1 MLNLKI
7 EDLNERISAVTEEIA
22 MYTQDEV
29 IELK

>member
-22 MYTQDEV
+22 MYTQDET

>member
-1 MLNLKI
+1 MLEIQL
-7 EDLNERISAVTEEIA
+7 EELNERISAVTEEIA